1 MNSDLP
7 PPALSLQQKL
17 DLIALERDVLA
28 LRRELAEGGLRE
40 GDAVLALDGGA
51 RGRLLIARDASPP
64 RLRVVGDDG
73 SVSDFSSARWRRA

>member
-1 MNSDLP
+1 MNSNLP
-7 PPALSLQQKL
+7 SPALSLQQKL

-40 GDAVLALDGGA
+40 GDAVRALDGGA
-51 RGRLLIARDASPP
+51 LGRLLIARDESPP